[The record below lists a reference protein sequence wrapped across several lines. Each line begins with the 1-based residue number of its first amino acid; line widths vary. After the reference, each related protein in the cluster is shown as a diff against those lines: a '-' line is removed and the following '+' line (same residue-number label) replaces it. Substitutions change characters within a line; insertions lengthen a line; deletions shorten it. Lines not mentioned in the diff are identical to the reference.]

1 MKHDLVVEG
10 FEPYATN
17 PERLN
22 AFERAGIPREIL
34 GKTLGV
40 SEKTIKRWQKGDN
53 RPRREA
59 ERSIDDIRA
68 AMGLLITK
76 GFGSKEAATIL
87 QSNRAEPPDELY
99 IEYLVREPE
108 IALKQIS
115 NLRPRKL

>member
-1 MKHDLVVEG
+1 MKNVLPVEG

-17 PERLN
+17 QERLN
-22 AFERAGIPREIL
+22 ALECAGIPHEIL
-34 GKTLGV
+34 GRTLGV
-40 SEKTIKRWQKGDN
+40 SEQTIKRWQKGDN

-68 AMGLLITK
+68 AMGLLMTK
-76 GFGSKEAATIL
+76 GFGSMEAAKIL

-99 IEYLVREPE
+99 IEYIVREPE

-115 NLRPRKL
+115 NLSPRRL